1 MSAKILITGGTGLVG
16 TRLTEHFLNQG
27 NEVFHLSR
35 SAGNNEGVRTYQW
48 DIKKGHID
56 EEALDVDYIIHLAG
70 AGVADSRWTE
80 KRKKVI
86 YNSRIDS
93 TNLLFQKIKS
103 TGKKLKGFISASA
116 IGYYGL
122 DTGDSICRETD
133 NPGNDFLADV
143 VVDWEKA
150 ADQFESELNIPT
162 AKIRIGVVLSDEGG
176 ALPKLVQPIKFGVG
190 APIGSGRQYMSWI
203 HLDDLVGIFAFAI
216 EKNLQGT
223 YNAVAPN
230 PETNKSL
237 SQQAANALNKP
248 FFFPSVPG
256 FVLKLIFGEM
266 AGILLGGNRV
276 SSKKIEDEG
285 YSFLFPTSGKALNN
299 LLN

>member
-16 TRLTEHFLNQG
+16 TRLTEHFLKEG
-27 NEVFHLSR
+27 YEVFHLSR
-35 SAGNNEGVRTYQW
+35 SEGGSGVVKTYQW
-48 DIKKGHID
+48 DIHNNYID
-56 EEALDVDYIIHLAG
+56 EEALKVDYIIHLAG
-70 AGVADSRWTE
+70 AGVADSRWTS
-80 KRKKVI
+80 KRKQII

-93 TNLLFQKIKS
+93 TNLLFQKVKENGI
-103 TGKKLKGFISASA
+103 KLKGLISASA

-122 DTGDSICRETD
+122 DTGDSICMETD
-133 NPGNDFLADV
+133 NPGKDFLADV

-150 ADQFESELNIPT
+150 ADQFENELNIPT
-162 AKIRIGVVLSDEGG
+162 AKIRIGVVLSNEGG

-190 APIGSGRQYMSWI
+190 APIGSGQQYMSWI

-216 EKNLQGT
+216 EKNLRGT

-237 SQQAANALNKP
+237 SKQAAKALNKP
-248 FFFPSVPG
+248 FFFPNVPG

-276 SSKKIEDEG
+276 SSKKIEENG
-285 YSFLFPTSGKALNN
+285 FIFKFPTASKALAN
-299 LLN
+299 LLK